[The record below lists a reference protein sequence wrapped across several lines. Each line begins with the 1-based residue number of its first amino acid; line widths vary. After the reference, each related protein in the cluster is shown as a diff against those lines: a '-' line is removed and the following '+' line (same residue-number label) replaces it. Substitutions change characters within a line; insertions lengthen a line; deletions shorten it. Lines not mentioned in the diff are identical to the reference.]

1 MIKKGIGM
9 IRNRLR
15 AVFSGSSLV
24 LFSFLIGIGT
34 NAQQLSPQDDPAVQ
48 RVAPFQVFDNLY
60 YVCARSVSPWVLETD
75 QGLILFDALYGELTE
90 LIIDGMEELGLDP
103 HDLRYV
109 IVTHAHY
116 DHIGGARRM
125 QQEFGAVM
133 MMTEPDWQMTNEP
146 AIYQEY
152 PVPVRHLTATDG
164 STLNLGRTRLEFF
177 QTPGHTPGVLSTR
190 FTVYDDGY
198 PHDAFMFGGV
208 GLNFSGVERTN
219 MYIDS
224 VKRIQKMSGIEVNI
238 PNHEGSGEV
247 FARNELL
254 QQRKEGEPH
263 PFVDPEGF
271 SAWLDTL
278 LVNAQAKLV
287 EEQATVN

>member
-1 MIKKGIGM
+1 MKKGFGM
-9 IRNRLR
+9 MRNHLGT
-15 AVFSGSSLV
+15 VFSGLSLV
-24 LFSFLIGIGT
+24 LLSCLIGIGA
-34 NAQQLSPQDDPAVQ
+34 NAQELSPRDDPAVQ

-60 YVCARSVSPWVLETD
+60 YVGARWVSAWVLETD

-133 MMTEPDWQMTNEP
+133 MMTDSDWQMTTEP

-152 PVPVRHLTATDG
+152 PAPMRHLTATDG

-238 PNHEGSGEV
+238 PNHEGFGAV

-254 QQRKEGEPH
+254 KQRKEGEPH
-263 PFVDPEGF
+263 PFVDADGF
-271 SAWLDTL
+271 SSWLDTL

-287 EEQATVN
+287 EEKAAVN